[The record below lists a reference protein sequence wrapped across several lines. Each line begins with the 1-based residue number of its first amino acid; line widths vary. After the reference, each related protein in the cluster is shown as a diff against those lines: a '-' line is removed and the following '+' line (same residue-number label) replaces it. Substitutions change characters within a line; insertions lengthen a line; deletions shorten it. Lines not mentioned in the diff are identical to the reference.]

1 MLQVEKQDSSPMYSH
16 KRIIHR
22 YDEDL
27 AGILELGRIEVA
39 RDVVFGTRRRE
50 RRGNA
55 YAVRGGSQDSILLT

>member
-1 MLQVEKQDSSPMYSH
+1 MYSH